1 MEQEWVACSFNY
13 PLIILLNIFA
23 VFKKALCQ
31 IWFLRNSR
39 NIQRD
44 FKPELLNVIN
54 PWIKKG
60 RINFE
65 YFYLDI
71 KVIIF
76 LVDWGCC

>member
-1 MEQEWVACSFNY
+1 MISQ
-13 PLIILLNIFA
+13 
-23 VFKKALCQ
+23 
-31 IWFLRNSR
+31 NSR

-54 PWIKKG
+54 PWIKEG

>member
-1 MEQEWVACSFNY
+1 MGGMQFQLSPNNFTKYICSFQES
-13 PLIILLNIFA
+13 
-23 VFKKALCQ
+23 ALPNMISQ
-31 IWFLRNSR
+31 NSR

-54 PWIKKG
+54 PWIKEG

-65 YFYLDI
+65 YFYLEI

-76 LVDWGCC
+76 LVD